1 MNKKFSTLVAAI
13 LAAGAWTTA
22 SADVVKVSPVVG
34 GTYLIGTEVNEADG
48 KVSDLFEGSNCS
60 IVSGESV
67 ISTMNGAWTL
77 VPVADKNDQFYLK
90 NSEGEVL
97 CISSSAGSLYSY
109 YTWSG
114 SIDTKSIKFK
124 FQKGGLVVAERV
136 EDGSNY
142 FVSGTPL
149 KLIGSRPIIDWENPA
164 SDPTKLAFAI
174 WNEDVNVGVDLAE
187 EKTPLQT
194 SFTADE
200 YYLIAANVDNL
211 LTDDGEGNL
220 STAAATSVEVA
231 NVDNYL
237 WKITTGT
244 AADGKTTTYTFT
256 NKKSGKVA
264 IVSNID
270 KFIVDGSAASFKL
283 FLNAEA
289 TQGLGDNF
297 AVNAT
302 AAEFGVYKSPIVN
315 IAGST
320 LNDLL
325 GEGFNMTIKKSSAD
339 KDEIEGLEAFGGKLT
354 ATKDGSRFQ
363 LMSGEKYVV
372 LSKKSTW
379 DGANVGSNDRGYKF
393 ELVDK
398 VTADHISWFEFTAY
412 AGNTKSEVVKVAVY
426 SEDTGADKFFGNLYI
441 QSLKDLNCLTTSNK
455 LVDDKETWPY
465 ITLTADNIVKPEDFL
480 KNAFYTV
487 TKLGEK
493 ENTIL
498 AATSCA
504 TTHNYGFVKSVGNE
518 LEAQWALTYDAT
530 KAEYTFTNRENKAVK
545 GTLNINAL
553 REDDNTEDDIY
564 VINGESYKIATV
576 ADAKE
581 DDGYMWLGDVKNQR
595 YAMGY
600 YVKALEEGEYLWFV
614 GDKEGNIAFE
624 KSTEASVATEMVADE
639 KVDTV
644 KVESVIN
651 YYDGTAWKTAKP
663 VLKVPVYTFTNVKG
677 DLFGFD
683 DTKYVFG
690 ATVAEQLTIREDEG
704 QYNLRLADP
713 TAFENGKIYAG
724 ASADY
729 LDKTGCVYDDT
740 KNDLFT
746 VVALNRP
753 EYRRLGA
760 TVEDGLAD
768 MDVNTIKIYRANDE
782 NTYLYENSANRNA
795 NNGAAILNFLGET
808 NLADQPKGSSLA
820 IFVDTAYVR
829 NNTTEP
835 LYLLSVRNEFKDAVP
850 GENCPICGEPDCE
863 HSKAGV
869 REYRTGD
876 YLVGLADSTHL
887 DQAKYQGNVRLAFVG
902 AKHVGDSLIINNSMY
917 TGDKK
922 FAKNDTLSFVDDKGK
937 QIENA
942 ATFSFRLVDPADS
955 KGDFYIETANKQYV
969 RIHNSVPVL
978 VNELSEAATFN
989 IEKTDEAATANEE
1002 IATSS
1007 VVVAGVNGAVVVKGA
1022 EGKNVIV
1029 STILGKVVANEVVS
1043 SDNATIA
1050 APQGVVVVSVDGESF
1065 KVVVK

>member
-13 LAAGAWTTA
+13 LAAGAWTTV

-34 GTYLIGTEVNEADG
+34 GTYLIGTEVNEA
-48 KVSDLFEGSNCS
+48 EGE
-60 IVSGESV
+60 VSGLFQGTNSNVSGSETL
-67 ISTMNGAWTL
+67 IENMTDAWTL

-90 NSEGEVL
+90 NSEDEVL
-97 CISSSAGSLYSY
+97 CISFAAGSDYGFYS
-109 YTWSG
+109 WSKTV
-114 SIDTKSIKFK
+114 DAKSIKFK
-124 FQKGGLVVAERV
+124 FQKGGLVVAEKV
-136 EDGSNY
+136 EDEGAFFNA
-142 FVSGTPL
+142 GTPL
-149 KLIGSRPIIDWENPA
+149 KLTAGARAVIDYANA
-164 SDPTKLAFAI
+164 TSDPTELAFAV
-174 WNEDVNVGVDLAE
+174 WNNDVNVLDSACE
-187 EKTPLQT
+187 LQE
-194 SFTADE
+194 SFTSDE
-200 YYLIAANVDNL
+200 YYLIAADDSHL

-220 STAAATSVEVA
+220 STGAATDVTVA

-270 KFIVDGSAASFKL
+270 KFVVEGSAASFKL

-302 AAEFGVYKSPIVN
+302 AVDFGVYKSPIVN

-412 AGNTKSEVVKVAVY
+412 AGNTKSEVLKVAVY
-426 SEDTGADKFFGNLYI
+426 SEETGADKFFGNLYI

-465 ITLTADNIVKPEDFL
+465 ITLTADNIVKPEAFL

-493 ENTIL
+493 GNTIL

-504 TTHNYGFVKSVGNE
+504 ESDNYGFVKSVGNE
-518 LEAQWALTYDAT
+518 LEAQWALTYDAA
-530 KAEYTFTNRENKAVK
+530 KAEYTFTNRENLDVK
-545 GTLNINAL
+545 GTLAVNAL
-553 REDDNTEDDIY
+553 REDDNTKDDIY
-564 VINGESYKIATV
+564 VINGVSYKIATV
-576 ADAKE
+576 VDAKE
-581 DDGYMWLGDVKNQR
+581 NDGYMWLGDVKNQR

-614 GDKEGNIAFE
+614 GGKDGNISFE
-624 KSTEASVATEMVADE
+624 KSTEASVATEMVASE
-639 KVDTV
+639 AVDTV

-651 YYDGTAWKTAKP
+651 YYDGTTWKTAKP
-663 VLKVPVYTFTNVKG
+663 VLKVPVYTFANVKG
-677 DLFGFD
+677 DKFGFGD
-683 DTKYVFG
+683 KKYIFG
-690 ATVAEQLTIREDEG
+690 AEAAEQLTIREDQG
-704 QYNLRLADP
+704 QYNLRLATA

-729 LDKTGCVYDDT
+729 LDQTACVYDDT

-760 TVEDGLAD
+760 TVEDGLKD
-768 MDVNTIKIYRANDE
+768 MDLNNVKFYRTNDE
-782 NTYLYENSANRNA
+782 NTFLYENSANRNA
-795 NNGAAILNFLGET
+795 NNGEAVLNFLGET
-808 NLADQPKGSSLA
+808 NLANQPAGSSLA

-829 NNTTEP
+829 NNTTKP
-835 LYLLSVRNEFKDAVP
+835 LYMLSVRNKFVEGTDSVP
-850 GENCPICGEPDCE
+850 CPDHGFDPNCPHWTAGTPDY
-863 HSKAGV
+863 
-869 REYRTGD
+869 REGA
-876 YLVGLADSTHL
+876 YLVTLEDST
-887 DQAKYQGNVRLAFVG
+887 DIAQAKYQGNVRLAFVN
-902 AKHVGDSLIINNSMY
+902 AKHVGDLLIVESS
-917 TGDKK
+917 
-922 FAKNDTLSFVDDKGK
+922 NDTLSLADNKGA
-937 QIENA
+937 QLENA
-942 ATFSFRLVDPADS
+942 ATFSFRLVDPAS
-955 KGDFYIETANKQYV
+955 ESGDFYIEANGGKYV

-978 VNELSEAATFN
+978 VSQLSEAATFN
-989 IEKTDEAATANEE
+989 VSATEDQATANET
-1002 IATSS
+1002 IAAGN
-1007 VVVAGVNGAVVVKGA
+1007 VVVAGTNGAVVVKGA
-1022 EGKNVIV
+1022 EGKSVIV
-1029 STILGKVVANEVVS
+1029 STILGKVVANEVLT
-1043 SDNATIA
+1043 SDNAQIT
-1050 APQGVVVVSVDGESF
+1050 APAGVVVVSVDGESF

>member
-48 KVSDLFEGSNCS
+48 KVSGLFQGTDVN
-60 IVSGESV
+60 VSGSETE
-67 ISTMNGAWTL
+67 IGNMDQAWTL
-77 VPVADKNDQFYLK
+77 VPVSGKSDQFYLK
-90 NSEGEVL
+90 NKKDGNIL
-97 CISSSAGSLYSY
+97 RISSTSSNAGYYSWN
-109 YTWSG
+109 TN
-114 SIDTKSIKFK
+114 IDEKSIKFK
-124 FQKGGLVVAERV
+124 FQEGGLVVAEDV
-136 EDGSNY
+136 ADGGAY
-142 FVSGTPL
+142 FVAGTPL
-149 KLIGSRPIIDWENPA
+149 KLTPGQRAAIDYA
-164 SDPTKLAFAI
+164 DSDSDPTKLAFAV
-174 WNEDVNVGVDLAE
+174 WNEDVNVNIDLAE

-200 YYLIAANVDNL
+200 YYLIAADASHL

-220 STAAATSVEVA
+220 STAAATGVTVA

-270 KFIVDGSAASFKL
+270 KFIVEGSAASFKL

-297 AVNAT
+297 TVNAT
-302 AAEFGVYKSPIVN
+302 AVDFGVYKSPIVN

-426 SEDTGADKFFGNLYI
+426 SEETGADKFFGNLYI

-465 ITLTADNIVKPEDFL
+465 ITLTADNIVKPEAFL

-504 TTHNYGFVKSVGNE
+504 ESDNYGFVKSVGNE
-518 LEAQWALTYDAT
+518 LEAQWALTYDAA
-530 KAEYTFTNRENKAVK
+530 KAEYTFTNRENLDVK
-545 GTLNINAL
+545 GTLAVNAL
-553 REDDNTEDDIY
+553 REDDNTKDDIY
-564 VINGESYKIATV
+564 VINGVSYKIATV

-581 DDGYMWLGDVKNQR
+581 NDGYMWLGDVKNQR

-614 GDKEGNIAFE
+614 GGKDGNISFE
-624 KSTEASVATEMVADE
+624 KSTEASVATEMVASE
-639 KVDTV
+639 AVDTV

-651 YYDGTAWKTAKP
+651 YYDGTTWKTAKP
-663 VLKVPVYTFTNVKG
+663 VLKVPVYTFANVKG
-677 DLFGFD
+677 DKFGFGD
-683 DTKYVFG
+683 KKYIFG
-690 ATVAEQLTIREDEG
+690 AEAAEQLTIREDQG
-704 QYNLRLADP
+704 QYNLRLATA

-729 LDKTGCVYDDT
+729 LDQTACVYDDT

-760 TVEDGLAD
+760 TVEDGLKD
-768 MDVNTIKIYRANDE
+768 MDLNNVKFYRTNDE
-782 NTYLYENSANRNA
+782 NTFLYENSANRNA
-795 NNGAAILNFLGET
+795 NNGEAVLNFLGET
-808 NLADQPKGSSLA
+808 NLANQPAGSSLA

-829 NNTTEP
+829 NNTTKP
-835 LYLLSVRNEFKDAVP
+835 LYMLSVRNKFVEGTDSVP
-850 GENCPICGEPDCE
+850 CPDHGFDPNCPHWTAGTPDY
-863 HSKAGV
+863 
-869 REYRTGD
+869 REGA
-876 YLVGLADSTHL
+876 YLVTLEDST
-887 DQAKYQGNVRLAFVG
+887 DIAQAKYQGNVRLAFVN
-902 AKHVGDSLIINNSMY
+902 AKHVGDLLIVESS
-917 TGDKK
+917 
-922 FAKNDTLSFVDDKGK
+922 NDTLSLANNKGA
-937 QIENA
+937 QLENA
-942 ATFSFRLVDPADS
+942 ATFSFRLVDPAS
-955 KGDFYIETANKQYV
+955 EEGDFYIETAPNAEGKAQYV

-978 VNELSEAATFN
+978 VSELSEAATFN
-989 IEKTDEAATANEE
+989 VSATEDQATANET
-1002 IATSS
+1002 IAAGN
-1007 VVVAGVNGAVVVKGA
+1007 VVVAGTNGAVVVKGA
-1022 EGKNVIV
+1022 EGKSVIV
-1029 STILGKVVANEVVS
+1029 STILGKVVANEVLT
-1043 SDNATIA
+1043 SDNAQIT
-1050 APQGVVVVSVDGESF
+1050 APAGVVVVSVDGESF